1 MAEKIGK
8 SELKDVILGCMEELR
23 DAGQIPGITDKD
35 AITKEMTDNLTQI
48 IEKRFGELEGKKH
61 LGSDKMEDDR
71 IWKSTSEFLGAVT
84 KAGITGEMDARF
96 KAADGANESVA
107 SEGGFLVTPEW
118 SKELITIAHDT
129 GMLYKKCRK
138 IPVSG
143 NSLTL
148 NGIDEQSRANG
159 SRWGGITI
167 YWSDEAGTVT
177 ATKPKVRQM
186 NLKLKKLMGLC
197 YATQELLD
205 DQTALQSVLTQGFG
219 EEFGYK
225 LDDGILNGTGAGQL
239 LGILNSPAFVTQ
251 AIESAQTLSHAF
263 IYENVVNMW
272 NRMLPRNRMNA
283 EWYINQDLEPWIDR
297 MSLIAGTAGIPV
309 NPAVN
314 GLINASQ
321 PTLKNRPIVPLEQCQ
336 AVGTTGDVILADFS
350 QYLVI
355 DKGGMGMQTASS
367 IHVKFVYDE
376 MTYRFTYRVDGQ
388 PLWHSTLTAANS
400 GTTRSPFVG
409 LGTRTA

>member
-1 MAEKIGK
+1 MTKE
-8 SELKDVILGCMEELR
+8 ELKTLVLGFMEEAKP
-23 DAGQIPGITDKD
+23 DNE
-35 AITKEMTDNLTQI
+35 AITKSMMDNLSEI
-48 IEKRFGELEGKKH
+48 IEKRFGELKDKKN
-61 LGSDKMEDDR
+61 LGSDKMEDDK

-96 KAADGANESVA
+96 KAADGANESVPA
-107 SEGGFLVTPEW
+107 EGGFLVTPEW

-251 AIESAQTLSHAF
+251 AIESGQTLSHAF

-336 AVGTTGDVILADFS
+336 SVGTTGDVILADFS

-409 LGTRTA
+409 LGTRS